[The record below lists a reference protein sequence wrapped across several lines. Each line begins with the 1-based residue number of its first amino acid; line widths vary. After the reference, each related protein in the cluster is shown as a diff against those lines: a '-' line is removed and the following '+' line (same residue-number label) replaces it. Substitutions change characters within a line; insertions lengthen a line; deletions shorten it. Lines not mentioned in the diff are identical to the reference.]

1 MEAAQLREKTLKPT
15 EAFMFLKR
23 ILRLSCFMAA
33 ALMLF
38 FVLAAPSFA
47 ADRKL
52 TIAGA
57 SDLSLAFKEIAREFE
72 KYTGFKV
79 VLSLGSTG
87 MLARQIEQGAPFDA
101 FFAANR
107 KFVEELEKGGH
118 ILPGTVELYAEGRIV
133 IAVNSASG
141 LKITR
146 LEDLKK
152 NNITRIAIANPEH
165 APYGLSAME
174 ALKSVGLWDELRPKL
189 VYGENIRQ
197 ALQFVESGNAGA
209 GIIARSI
216 ADAPGID
223 YVEVPSSLHKP
234 ISQAA
239 GVVSSSNEKDGARA
253 FIKFV
258 NGPKGSSIMKKYGF
272 LPPAAR

>member
-1 MEAAQLREKTLKPT
+1 MKKTIRILTLLAA
-15 EAFMFLKR
+15 AFMLFAGFQDA
-23 ILRLSCFMAA
+23 SAA
-33 ALMLF
+33 SA
-38 FVLAAPSFA
+38 
-47 ADRKL
+47 RKL
-52 TIAGA
+52 TVAGA
-57 SDLSLAFKEIAREFE
+57 SDLSTAFREIAVEFE
-72 KYTGFKV
+72 KETGYRV

-101 FFAANR
+101 FFAANW

-118 ILPGTVELYAEGRIV
+118 ILPGSVELYAEGRIV
-133 IAVNSASG
+133 VAVKKSSG
-141 LKITR
+141 LKPGS
-146 LEDLKK
+146 LEDLRK
-152 NNITRIAIANPEH
+152 NNITRVAIANPEH
-165 APYGLSAME
+165 APYGMAAKE
-174 ALKSVGLWDELRPKL
+174 ALRSAGLWDELKPKL

-197 ALQFVESGNAGA
+197 ALQFVESGNAEA

-216 ADAPGID
+216 ADSPGID
-223 YVEVPSSLHKP
+223 YAEVPSALHEP

-239 GVVSSSNEKDGARA
+239 GVVSSSKEKEGARA

>member
-1 MEAAQLREKTLKPT
+1 MKKIFRILTLLAA
-15 EAFMFLKR
+15 AFMLFAGLQDT
-23 ILRLSCFMAA
+23 AA
-33 ALMLF
+33 A
-38 FVLAAPSFA
+38 SG
-47 ADRKL
+47 RKL
-52 TIAGA
+52 TVAGA
-57 SDLSLAFKEIAREFE
+57 SDLSTAFREIAAEFE
-72 KYTGFKV
+72 KETGYRV

-87 MLARQIEQGAPFDA
+87 MLSRQIEQGAPFDA

-118 ILPGTVELYAEGRIV
+118 IVPGTAELYAEGRIV
-133 IAVNSASG
+133 IAVRKGSG
-141 LKITR
+141 LKMSR
-146 LEDLKK
+146 LEDLRDARVAK
-152 NNITRIAIANPEH
+152 IAIANPEH
-165 APYGLSAME
+165 APYGLSAKE
-174 ALKSVGLWDELRPKL
+174 ALKSAGLWDELRPKL

-197 ALQFVESGNAGA
+197 ALQFVESGNASA

-223 YVEVPSSLHKP
+223 YAEVPSTLHEP

-239 GVVSSSNEKDGARA
+239 GVVSSSREKEGARA

-258 NGPKGSSIMKKYGF
+258 VGPKGSSIMKKYGF

>member
-1 MEAAQLREKTLKPT
+1 MALKFKEMIMTINRTVQLV
-15 EAFMFLKR
+15 F
-23 ILRLSCFMAA
+23 
-33 ALMLF
+33 LF
-38 FVLAAPSFA
+38 FAVFTALFSFQGSSLA

-52 TIAGA
+52 TVAGA
-57 SDLSLAFKEIAREFE
+57 SDLSFAFKEIAREFE
-72 KYTGFKV
+72 KETGYKV

-107 KFVEELEKGGH
+107 KFVEDLEKGGF
-118 ILPGTVELYAEGRIV
+118 IVPGTVELYAEGRIV
-133 IAVNSASG
+133 IAVKSASR
-141 LKITR
+141 LKVTR

-165 APYGLSAME
+165 APYGMAAME
-174 ALKSVGLWDELRPKL
+174 ALKSVGLWEELKPKL

-209 GIIARSI
+209 GIIALSV
-216 ADAPGID
+216 AQAPGIEFS
-223 YVEVPSSLHKP
+223 EVPSKLHKP

-239 GVVSSSNEKDGARA
+239 GIVSSSKEKDGAQA

-258 NGPKGSSIMKKYGF
+258 NGPKGAPIMQKYGF
-272 LPPAAR
+272 LPPGGR

>member
-1 MEAAQLREKTLKPT
+1 MIIRKRTIQMLYLFAAV
-15 EAFMFLKR
+15 FML
-23 ILRLSCFMAA
+23 LVSSYGS
-33 ALMLF
+33 
-38 FVLAAPSFA
+38 SFA

-52 TIAGA
+52 TVAGA
-57 SDLSLAFKEIAREFE
+57 SDLSFAFREIAREFE
-72 KYTGFKV
+72 KETGYKV

-107 KFVEELEKGGH
+107 KFVEDLEKGGH
-118 ILPGTVELYAEGRIV
+118 ILAGTVELYAEGRLV
-133 IAVNSASG
+133 IASRRDTG
-141 LKITR
+141 LKLTR

-152 NNITRIAIANPEH
+152 NNLTRIAIANPEH
-165 APYGLSAME
+165 APYGMAAME
-174 ALKSVGLWDELRPKL
+174 ALKSAGLWEELKPRL

-209 GIIARSI
+209 GIIARSV
-216 ADAPGID
+216 AQAPGIEFS
-223 YVEVPSSLHKP
+223 EVPSKLHKP

-239 GVVSSSNEKDGARA
+239 GVVSSSKEIDAARK

-258 NGPKGSSIMKKYGF
+258 NGPKGSPLMKKYGF
-272 LPPAAR
+272 LPPGGR

>member
-1 MEAAQLREKTLKPT
+1 MI
-15 EAFMFLKR
+15 MILKR
-23 ILRLSCFMAA
+23 AVQ
-33 ALMLF
+33 ALCL
-38 FVLAAPSFA
+38 LAAVFMLLCSFHGSSIA

-52 TIAGA
+52 TVAGA
-57 SDLSLAFKEIAREFE
+57 SDLSFAFKEIAREFE
-72 KYTGFKV
+72 KETGYKV

-87 MLARQIEQGAPFDA
+87 MLARQIEQGAPFDV
-101 FFAANR
+101 FFSANR
-107 KFVEELEKGGH
+107 KFVEDLEKGGF

-133 IAVNSASG
+133 IATRRDTG

-165 APYGLSAME
+165 APYGIAAME
-174 ALKSVGLWDELRPKL
+174 ALKSAHLWEELKPKL

-209 GIIARSI
+209 GIIALSV
-216 ADAPGID
+216 AQTTGIE
-223 YVEVPSSLHKP
+223 YAEVPSKLHKP

-239 GVVSSSNEKDGARA
+239 GVVSSSKEKEAA
-253 FIKFV
+253 HSFIKFV
-258 NGPKGSSIMKKYGF
+258 NGPKGALIMKKYGF
-272 LPPAAR
+272 LPPGGR

>member
-1 MEAAQLREKTLKPT
+1 MI
-15 EAFMFLKR
+15 LKR
-23 ILRLSCFMAA
+23 TQIIFL
-33 ALMLF
+33 
-38 FVLAAPSFA
+38 LAAVFMLLFSFHGSSLA

-52 TIAGA
+52 TVAGA
-57 SDLSLAFKEIAREFE
+57 SDLSMAFKEIVAEFE
-72 KYTGFKV
+72 KETGYKV

-87 MLARQIEQGAPFDA
+87 MLAGQIAQGAPFDA

-107 KFVEELEKGGH
+107 KFVEDLEKGGH

-133 IAVNSASG
+133 IATKRDTG
-141 LKITR
+141 LKIIR

-165 APYGLSAME
+165 APYGMAAME
-174 ALKSVGLWDELRPKL
+174 ALKSAGLWEELKSKL

-197 ALQFVESGNAGA
+197 ALQFVESGNAEA
-209 GIIARSI
+209 GIIARSVAQTPNI
-216 ADAPGID
+216 EFF
-223 YVEVPSSLHKP
+223 EVPSKLHKP

-239 GVVSSSNEKDGARA
+239 GVVSSSKEKDGARA

-258 NGPKGSSIMKKYGF
+258 NGPKGAPIMKKYGF
-272 LPPAAR
+272 LPPDGR

>member
-1 MEAAQLREKTLKPT
+1 MIMIVKRTVQLVCL
-15 EAFMFLKR
+15 
-23 ILRLSCFMAA
+23 
-33 ALMLF
+33 
-38 FVLAAPSFA
+38 LAAVFTALFSFHGSSLA

-72 KYTGFKV
+72 KETGYKV
-79 VLSLGSTG
+79 TLSLGSTG

-107 KFVEELEKGGH
+107 KFVEDLEKGGH
-118 ILPGTVELYAEGRIV
+118 ILPGTVELYAEGRLV
-133 IAVNSASG
+133 IAVKSNAG
-141 LKITR
+141 FKIMK
-146 LEDLKK
+146 LEDLKDSRVR
-152 NNITRIAIANPEH
+152 RIAIANPAH

-174 ALKSVGLWDELRPKL
+174 ALKSAGLWDELKPRL

-197 ALQFVESGNAGA
+197 ALQFVEAGNADA

-216 ADAPGID
+216 AIGITGVEC
-223 YVEVPSSLHKP
+223 VEVPPSLHRP

-239 GVVSSSNEKDGARA
+239 GVVSLSKEKDGAKA
-253 FIKFV
+253 FIRFV
-258 NGPKGSSIMKKYGF
+258 NGPKGSPIMKKYGF
-272 LPPAAR
+272 LPPGAR

>member
-1 MEAAQLREKTLKPT
+1 MKKTFRILTLLAAAFLLFAGFQEAA
-15 EAFMFLKR
+15 
-23 ILRLSCFMAA
+23 AA
-33 ALMLF
+33 
-38 FVLAAPSFA
+38 SG
-47 ADRKL
+47 RKI
-52 TIAGA
+52 TVAGA
-57 SDLSLAFKEIAREFE
+57 SDLSMAFREIAVEFE
-72 KYTGFKV
+72 KETGYRV

-87 MLARQIEQGAPFDA
+87 MLSRQIEQGAPFDV

-107 KFVEELEKGGH
+107 KFVEDLEKGGH
-118 ILPGTVELYAEGRIV
+118 ILPGSIELYAEGRIV
-133 IAVNSASG
+133 IAVRKSPG
-141 LKITR
+141 LKVR
-146 LEDLKK
+146 SLEDLKK
-152 NNITRIAIANPEH
+152 NNITRVAIANPEH
-165 APYGLSAME
+165 APYGMAAKE
-174 ALKSVGLWDELRPKL
+174 ALKSLGLWDELRPKL

-197 ALQFVESGNAGA
+197 ALQFVDSGNASA

-223 YVEVPSSLHKP
+223 FVEVPSTLHAP

-239 GVVSSSNEKDGARA
+239 GVVSSSKEKEGARA